1 MDEYV
6 GRISVNYMTNESL
19 LKFGLEK
26 LRILQE
32 NPGHM
37 APGACTRP
45 CCCPQVRNEYPSPA
59 AAQAPITGMMPT
71 R

>member
-32 NPGHM
+32 DPEHM
-37 APGACTRP
+37 APGPCTSHVAVLKSGMNTPAPQPHRP
-45 CCCPQVRNEYPSPA
+45 RSR
-59 AAQAPITGMMPT
+59 G
-71 R
+71 